1 MCVSAFAVVVGDS
14 SLAQSSLSAPSLRT
28 FTGSS
33 FGVASAAHLGMV
45 AAIHGQDHGYLLRNH
60 APTFVCSRLGE
71 RFIQKATVFMQKKMR
86 HLYTCAYTYISHIY
100 IYILYINKKYI
111 WGQAIAFTIDTT
123 APGMSEFFCGESFLC
138 GKAEIMPAS
147 CCCCRGSRGT
157 MILWPLDFYWILFQP
172 GLQKGSHKRL
182 WHIGMASEIRSPSFK
197 NRIRKLICK
206 FQPFRYIVKRR
217 DSSRGNQWD
226 SCSDYYLL

>member
-111 WGQAIAFTIDTT
+111 
-123 APGMSEFFCGESFLC
+123 
-138 GKAEIMPAS
+138 
-147 CCCCRGSRGT
+147 
-157 MILWPLDFYWILFQP
+157 
-172 GLQKGSHKRL
+172 
-182 WHIGMASEIRSPSFK
+182 
-197 NRIRKLICK
+197 
-206 FQPFRYIVKRR
+206 
-217 DSSRGNQWD
+217 
-226 SCSDYYLL
+226 

>member
-1 MCVSAFAVVVGDS
+1 MRQPLYALGLESVLFKK
-14 SLAQSSLSAPSLRT
+14 LR
-28 FTGSS
+28 FLCKKRWGIS
-33 FGVASAAHLGMV
+33 
-45 AAIHGQDHGYLLRNH
+45 IHVHIH
-60 APTFVCSRLGE
+60 
-71 RFIQKATVFMQKKMR
+71 
-86 HLYTCAYTYISHIY
+86 ISY
-100 IYILYINKKYI
+100 IYILYINKKN
-111 WGQAIAFTIDTT
+111 QAIAFTIDTT

-197 NRIRKLICK
+197 NRIRRLICK

-217 DSSRGNQWD
+217 DPSRGNQWD
-226 SCSDYYLL
+226 SCSDYYLLQIKLRLIQTMANRG